1 VVIGTRLVQRWRTT
15 RNGGLHEHNPPNH
28 MESSALS
35 DGGNISPL
43 QERPCASFY
52 LALGG
57 SERSFAPRHMV
68 SKPRIAFGSRAHM
81 IRLDNIS
88 KQNGHQILFIEA
100 SAALLKG
107 EKVGLVGPNGSGK
120 TTLFRMITGQE
131 LTDEGQVSAD
141 RGVSIGYFSQDVGE
155 MSGHSAVT
163 EVMNG
168 AGPVSAV
175 ATELK
180 ELEAAMGDPDRAGD
194 MEAIIERYG
203 EVQARFEE
211 LDGYAL
217 EGRAREVLAGL
228 SFSQEMMDGDVGAL
242 SGGWKMR
249 VALGRILLM
258 RPDAMLL
265 DEPSNHLD
273 LESLIWLEQFLTGYE
288 GALLMTSHDREFMNR
303 IVGKVIEIDGGALT
317 SYSGNYAFYE
327 QQRALSEKQQQAQFE
342 RQQAM
347 LAKEINFI
355 ERFKARASHAAQV
368 QSRVKK
374 LEKIERVEPPKR
386 RQTVSFD
393 FLPAPRSGDDVVSL
407 KNVHKG
413 YGNRSIYQGLDFVVS
428 RKERWC
434 VMGINGAG
442 KSTLLKLVAGAA
454 EPDDGMVALGGSVK
468 MGYFAQHAMDLLDGE
483 RTVFQSLEDAFPQ
496 AGQGSL
502 RALAGCFGFS
512 GDDVEK
518 KCRVLS
524 GGEKARLV
532 MAKMLFDPPNFLVL
546 DEPTNHL
553 DMATKQMLITA
564 LSQYEGTMLFVSHDR
579 HFLAALSN
587 RVLELTPQGI
597 HRYGGG
603 YTEYVA
609 RTGQEAPGL
618 RS

>member
-1 VVIGTRLVQRWRTT
+1 
-15 RNGGLHEHNPPNH
+15 
-28 MESSALS
+28 
-35 DGGNISPL
+35 
-43 QERPCASFY
+43 
-52 LALGG
+52 
-57 SERSFAPRHMV
+57 
-68 SKPRIAFGSRAHM
+68 M

-88 KQNGHQILFIEA
+88 KQQGHQILFIEA
-100 SAALLKG
+100 SAALQRG
-107 EKVGLVGPNGSGK
+107 EKVGLVGPNGAGK
-120 TTLFRMITGQE
+120 TTLFRMITGAEQP
-131 LTDEGQVSAD
+131 DEGQVAVD
-141 RGVSIGYFSQDVGE
+141 RGVTIGYFSQDVGE
-155 MSGHSAVT
+155 MAGRSAVS
-163 EVMNG
+163 EVMDG

-180 ELEAAMGDPDRAGD
+180 ALEAAMADPGRAGEID
-194 MEAIIERYG
+194 EIIARYG

-217 EGRAREVLAGL
+217 ETRAREVLAGL

-249 VALGRILLM
+249 VALARILLM

-273 LESLIWLEQFLTGYE
+273 LESLIWLEQYLGGYE

-303 IVGKVIEIDGGALT
+303 IVTKVIEIDGGQLT
-317 SYSGNYAFYE
+317 SYSGNYEFYE

-347 LAKEINFI
+347 LSKEIKFI

-374 LEKIERVEPPKR
+374 LEKIERVEPPRR
-386 RQTVSFD
+386 RQAVAFE
-393 FLPAPRSGDDVVSL
+393 FLPAPRSGQDVVSL
-407 KNVHKG
+407 KRVHKG
-413 YGNRSIYQGLDFVVS
+413 YGARSIYDGLDFQV
-428 RKERWC
+428 RRRERWC
-434 VMGINGAG
+434 VMGVNGAG
-442 KSTLLKLVAGAA
+442 KSTLLKLVAGST
-454 EPDDGMVALGGSVK
+454 EPDDGTVALGGSVK

-483 RTVFQSLEDAFPQ
+483 RTVFQSLQDAFPQ

-518 KCRVLS
+518 RCRVLS

-532 MAKMLFDPPNFLVL
+532 MAIMLYDPPNFLVL

-553 DMATKQMLITA
+553 DMATKQMLIAA
-564 LSQYEGTMLFVSHDR
+564 LSEYEGTMLFVSHDR

-587 RVLELTPQGI
+587 RVLELTPEGI
-597 HRYGGG
+597 HQYGGG
-603 YTEYVA
+603 YTDYVA

>member
-1 VVIGTRLVQRWRTT
+1 
-15 RNGGLHEHNPPNH
+15 
-28 MESSALS
+28 
-35 DGGNISPL
+35 
-43 QERPCASFY
+43 
-52 LALGG
+52 
-57 SERSFAPRHMV
+57 
-68 SKPRIAFGSRAHM
+68 M

-88 KQNGHQILFIEA
+88 KQIGHQILFIEA
-100 SAALLKG
+100 SAALEKG
-107 EKVGLVGPNGSGK
+107 EKVGLVGPNGAGK
-120 TTLFRMITGQE
+120 TTLFRMITGEEQP
-131 LTDEGQVSAD
+131 DEGQVAVD
-141 RGVSIGYFSQDVGE
+141 RGVTIGYFSQDVGE
-155 MSGHSAVT
+155 MSGRSAVA
-163 EVMNG
+163 EVMDG

-175 ATELK
+175 AAELG
-180 ELEAAMGDPDRAGD
+180 ELEAAMGDTARTD
-194 MEAIIERYG
+194 MDEIIARYG

-228 SFSQEMMDGDVGAL
+228 SFSQEMMEGDVGAL

-249 VALGRILLM
+249 VALARILLM

-273 LESLIWLEQFLTGYE
+273 LESLIWLEQFLRGYE
-288 GALLMTSHDREFMNR
+288 GVLLMTSHDREFMNR
-303 IVGKVIEIDGGALT
+303 IIGKVVEIDGGQLT
-317 SYSGNYAFYE
+317 TYSGNYEFYE
-327 QQRALSEKQQQAQFE
+327 AQRALGEKQQQAQFE

-347 LAKEINFI
+347 LAKEIKFI

-374 LEKIERVEPPKR
+374 LEKIERVEPPRR

-393 FLPAPRSGDDVVSL
+393 FLPAPRSGEDVVSL
-407 KNVHKG
+407 KKVQKG
-413 YGNRSIYQGLDFVVS
+413 YGNRTIYDGLDFMV
-428 RKERWC
+428 RRRERWC
-434 VMGINGAG
+434 VMGVNGAG
-442 KSTLLKLVAGAA
+442 KSTLLKLVAGSTA
-454 EPDDGMVALGGSVK
+454 PDDGIVALGGSVK

-483 RTVFQSLEDAFPQ
+483 RTVFQTLEDSFPQ

-518 KCRVLS
+518 RCRVLS

-532 MAKMLFDPPNFLVL
+532 MALMLFDPPNFLVL

-553 DMATKQMLITA
+553 DIATKEMLITA

-587 RVLELTPQGI
+587 RVLELTPEGI
-597 HRYGGG
+597 HQYGGG

-609 RTGQEAPGL
+609 RTGHEAPGL
-618 RS
+618 RG

>member
-1 VVIGTRLVQRWRTT
+1 
-15 RNGGLHEHNPPNH
+15 
-28 MESSALS
+28 
-35 DGGNISPL
+35 
-43 QERPCASFY
+43 
-52 LALGG
+52 
-57 SERSFAPRHMV
+57 
-68 SKPRIAFGSRAHM
+68 M
-81 IRLDNIS
+81 IRLENIS

-107 EKVGLVGPNGSGK
+107 EKVGLIGPNGAGK
-120 TTLFRMITGQE
+120 TTLFRMIAGE
-131 LTDEGQVSAD
+131 ESPDEGQVSID
-141 RGVSIGYFSQDVGE
+141 QGVAIGYFSQDVGE
-155 MSGHSAVT
+155 MSGRSAVS
-163 EVMNG
+163 EAMDG
-168 AGPVSAV
+168 AGPVSLV
-175 ATELK
+175 AAELK
-180 ELEAAMGDPDRAGD
+180 ELEAAMADPDQLD
-194 MEAIIERYG
+194 DIEKIVERYG
-203 EVQARFEE
+203 EVQGRFEE

-228 SFSQEMMDGDVGAL
+228 NFTEEMMDSDVGAL

-249 VALGRILLM
+249 VALARILLM

-273 LESLIWLEQFLTGYE
+273 LESLIWLEQFLRDYQ

-303 IVGKVIEIDGGALT
+303 VVTKIVEIDGGALT
-317 SYSGNYAFYE
+317 TYAGDYEFYE
-327 QQRALSEKQQQAQFE
+327 QQRALNEKQQQAQFE

-347 LAKEINFI
+347 LAKEIKFI

-374 LEKIERVEPPKR
+374 LEKIEKVEPPRR
-386 RQTVSFD
+386 RQMVSFD
-393 FLPAPRSGDDVVSL
+393 FPPAPRSGEDVATL
-407 KNVHKG
+407 KDVRKG
-413 YGNRSIYQGLDFVVS
+413 YGARRIYDGLDFQVR

-434 VMGINGAG
+434 VMGVNGAG

-454 EPDDGMVALGGSVK
+454 RPDDGDVAIGVGVK
-468 MGYFAQHAMDLLDGE
+468 MGYFAQHAMELLDGE
-483 RTVFQSLEDAFPQ
+483 RSVFQSLEDSFPQ

-532 MAKMLFDPPNFLVL
+532 MAKMLYDPPNFLVL

-553 DMATKQMLITA
+553 DLATKEMLIEA
-564 LSQYEGTMLFVSHDR
+564 LSKYEGAMLFVSHDR
-579 HFLAALSN
+579 RFLAALSN
-587 RVLELTPQGI
+587 RVLELTPEGV
-597 HRYGGG
+597 HSYGGG

-609 RTGQEAPGL
+609 RTGHEAPGL
-618 RS
+618 RG

>member
-1 VVIGTRLVQRWRTT
+1 
-15 RNGGLHEHNPPNH
+15 
-28 MESSALS
+28 
-35 DGGNISPL
+35 
-43 QERPCASFY
+43 
-52 LALGG
+52 
-57 SERSFAPRHMV
+57 
-68 SKPRIAFGSRAHM
+68 M

-88 KQNGHQILFIEA
+88 KQNGQQILFIEA
-100 SAALLKG
+100 SAALHKG
-107 EKVGLVGPNGSGK
+107 EKVGLVGPNGAGK
-120 TTLFRMITGQE
+120 TTLFRMITSQE
-131 LTDEGQVSAD
+131 HPDEGQVAVD
-141 RGVSIGYFSQDVGE
+141 RGVTIGYFSQDVGE
-155 MSGHSAVT
+155 MEGRSAAA
-163 EVMNG
+163 EVMDG
-168 AGPVSAV
+168 AGPVSTV
-175 ATELK
+175 AAELK
-180 ELEAAMGDPDRAGD
+180 ELEAAMADPDQAD
-194 MEAIIERYG
+194 NMDKLVERYG
-203 EVQARFEE
+203 LVQGRFEE
-211 LDGYAL
+211 LGGYAL
-217 EGRAREVLAGL
+217 EGRAREILAGL
-228 SFSQEMMDGDVGAL
+228 GFTQEMMDGDVGAL

-249 VALGRILLM
+249 VALARILLM

-273 LESLIWLEQFLTGYE
+273 IESLIWLEEFLKNYD

-303 IVGKVIEIDGGALT
+303 IVNKVVEIDGGSLST
-317 SYSGNYAFYE
+317 YTGNYEFYE
-327 QQRALSEKQQQAQFE
+327 QQRAMNEKQQQAQFE

-347 LAKEINFI
+347 LAKELKFI

-386 RQTVSFD
+386 RQTVLFE
-393 FLPAPRSGDDVVSL
+393 FQPAPRSGDDVVSL
-407 KNVHKG
+407 KGVHKA
-413 YGNRSIYQGLDFVVS
+413 YGSRTIYEGLDFLV
-428 RKERWC
+428 RRTERWA
-434 VMGINGAG
+434 VMGVNGAG
-442 KSTLLKLVAGAA
+442 KSTLLKLVTGSTQ
-454 EPDDGMVALGGSVK
+454 PDTGNVALGGSVK

-483 RTVFQSLEDAFPQ
+483 RTVFQALEDAFPR

-512 GDDVEK
+512 GDEVEK

-553 DMATKQMLITA
+553 DMATKEMLITA
-564 LSQYEGTMLFVSHDR
+564 LSRYEGTMLFVSHDR

-587 RVLELTPQGI
+587 RVLELTPEGI
-597 HRYGGG
+597 HQYGGG

>member
-1 VVIGTRLVQRWRTT
+1 
-15 RNGGLHEHNPPNH
+15 
-28 MESSALS
+28 
-35 DGGNISPL
+35 
-43 QERPCASFY
+43 
-52 LALGG
+52 
-57 SERSFAPRHMV
+57 
-68 SKPRIAFGSRAHM
+68 M

-88 KQNGHQILFIEA
+88 KQQGHQILFIEA
-100 SAALLKG
+100 SAALQKG
-107 EKVGLVGPNGSGK
+107 EKAGLVGPNGAGK
-120 TTLFRMITGQE
+120 TTLFRMITSQE
-131 LTDEGQVSAD
+131 QPDEGQVVVE
-141 RGVSIGYFSQDVGE
+141 RGVTIGYFSQDVGE
-155 MSGHSAVT
+155 MSDRSAVA
-163 EVMNG
+163 EVMDG
-168 AGPVSAV
+168 AGPVAAV

-180 ELEAAMGDPDRAGD
+180 ELEAAMADPDRADD
-194 MEAIIERYG
+194 MDEIIARYG
-203 EVQARFEE
+203 EVQARCDE

-217 EGRAREVLAGL
+217 ETRAREVLAGL
-228 SFSQEMMDGDVGAL
+228 SFSQEMMEGDVGNL

-249 VALGRILLM
+249 VALARILLM
-258 RPDAMLL
+258 RPDVMLL

-273 LESLIWLEQFLTGYE
+273 LESLIWLEQFLQAYD
-288 GALLMTSHDREFMNR
+288 GALMMTSHDREFINR
-303 IVGKVIEIDGGALT
+303 IITKVVEIDAGSLT
-317 SYSGNYAFYE
+317 TYSGNYEFYE
-327 QQRALSEKQQQAQFE
+327 QQRALNEKQQQAQFE

-347 LAKEINFI
+347 LAKEIKFI

-374 LEKIERVEPPKR
+374 LEKIERVEPPRR
-386 RQTVSFD
+386 RQTVAFD
-393 FLPAPRSGDDVVSL
+393 FQPAPRSGEDVVNL
-407 KNVHKG
+407 KNIHKS
-413 YGNRSIYQGLDFVVS
+413 YGSRQIYEGFDFMIR

-442 KSTLLKLVAGAA
+442 KSTLLKLVTGST
-454 EPDDGMVALGGSVK
+454 EPDDGTVTIGGSVK
-468 MGYFAQHAMDLLDGE
+468 LGYFAQHAMDLLDGE

-518 KCRVLS
+518 RCRVLS

-553 DMATKQMLITA
+553 DLATKEMLIGA
-564 LSQYEGTMLFVSHDR
+564 LAEFEGTLLFVSHDR

-587 RVLELTPQGI
+587 RVLELTPDGV

-609 RTGQEAPGL
+609 RTGHEAPGL